1 MSESGSDTAR
11 VAITRLPTGVPGLDE
26 VLGGGLPEYSFN
38 VIAGAPGTG
47 KTTLAH
53 QIMFTLAASERPALY
68 FSVMGE
74 PALKML
80 RYQQQ
85 MAYFDPAKLSG
96 AIHYVNLSD
105 ALQTGD
111 LDQVRADIIRRV
123 EEVSP
128 GLVFLDSFQNIAHL
142 ATGWADLDVQGF
154 IQRLALHLTS
164 WQATTFLL
172 GNYRDDE
179 LHGNPVFTVADGV
192 LWLSQVT
199 DHNSVVRKLQ
209 VVKMR
214 GQEPMP
220 GLHTTRLDQTGL
232 QVFPRI
238 TSSQR
243 GQGQEQGNRTRPRG
257 RAATGVPGLD
267 ALVGGGLPA
276 GDAVLVS
283 GPSGTGKSVLTAQ
296 FIAEGV
302 RRGEPGVIA
311 VFEEHPQEYM
321 RRAQRMGLDLED
333 MARQGSLAVVYIR
346 PLDLSPDETL
356 GAIRAA
362 VARVGARR
370 VAIDSVSG
378 FEIALAPDFRQDFR
392 ESLYRL
398 VGALTGTGITVLL
411 TMEIVQTSSELRF
424 SPYVI
429 SFLSDDIIL
438 LRHVEIAGQ
447 LRKSLAVIKMRNSDH
462 SKELWLYDI
471 TEQGLVVRQSL
482 RDAQGTGVGTATLGP
497 GAGRPPSPGLTD
509 GEATV
514 LGALLDLGETPTDAL
529 ARRVGLA
536 EPDLDAA
543 LDRLVG
549 LGYAE
554 RREDGGIIYRPVAR
568 SL

>member
-11 VAITRLPTGVPGLDE
+11 VAITRLPTGVPGLDD

-38 VIAGAPGTG
+38 VIAGAPGAG

-53 QIMFTLAASERPALY
+53 QIMFTLASPARPALY

-85 MAYFDPAKLSG
+85 MAYFDPAKLGG
-96 AIHYVNLSD
+96 AIQYVNLSD

-111 LDQVRADIIRRV
+111 LDQVLADIIRRV
-123 EEVSP
+123 EEMSP
-128 GLVFLDSFQNIAHL
+128 GLVVLDSFQNIAHL
-142 ATGWADLDVQGF
+142 TTGWEDLDVQGF

-179 LHGNPVFTVADGV
+179 LQGNPVFTVADGV

-220 GLHTTRLDQTGL
+220 GLHTLRLDQAGL

-238 TSSQR
+238 TSGHGSD
-243 GQGQEQGNRTRPRG
+243 QEQGERTRPRG

-267 ALVGGGLPA
+267 ALVGGGIPA

-296 FIAEGV
+296 FIADGV

-311 VFEEHPQEYM
+311 VFEEHPQEYL
-321 RRAQRMGLDLED
+321 RRAQRLGLDLED
-333 MARQGSLAVVYIR
+333 MARQGTLAVVYIR

-471 TEQGLVVRQSL
+471 TEHGLVVRQSL
-482 RDAQGTGVGTATLGP
+482 RDARGTGVGTATLGP
-497 GAGRPPSPGLTD
+497 GAARPTYPGLTD

-514 LGALLDLGETPTDAL
+514 LGALLDLGETTAAAV

-536 EPDLDAA
+536 EPELDAA

>member
-1 MSESGSDTAR
+1 MSQNETAR
-11 VAITRLPTGVPGLDE
+11 VAIARLPTGVPGLDE
-26 VLGGGLPEYSFN
+26 VLGGGLPEYSCN
-38 VIAGAPGTG
+38 VIAGAPGVG

-53 QIMFTLAASERPALY
+53 QTLFNLASPARRALY

-85 MAYFDPAKLSG
+85 MAYFDPAKVGES
-96 AIHYVNLSD
+96 IRFINLSD
-105 ALQTGD
+105 AVLTQS
-111 LDQVRADIIRRV
+111 LDEVLADIVRRV
-123 EEVSP
+123 EESSP
-128 GLVFLDSFQNIAHL
+128 DFVVLDSFHNIAR
-142 ATGWADLDVQGF
+142 AAGGRGPGAPDVRDF
-154 IQRLALHLTS
+154 VQRLALHLTS

-172 GNYRDDE
+172 GNYRDED
-179 LHGNPVFTVADGV
+179 LRGDPVFTVADGV
-192 LWLSQVT
+192 VWLSQVT

-220 GLHTTRLDQTGL
+220 GLHTVRLDRAGL

-238 TSSQR
+238 TASLERTDRLSSIAI
-243 GQGQEQGNRTRPRG
+243 

-283 GPSGTGKSVLTAQ
+283 GPSGTGKSVLATQ
-296 FIAEGV
+296 FIAAGV
-302 RRGEPGVIA
+302 RQGEPGVIA

-321 RRAQRMGLDLED
+321 RRAQSLGLDLEG
-333 MARQGSLAVVYIR
+333 MERQGTLAVVYIR

-356 GAIRAA
+356 LAIRQA
-362 VARVGARR
+362 VARIGARR

-378 FEIALAPDFRQDFR
+378 FELALAPDFRQDFR

-398 VGALTGTGITVLL
+398 VGALTGTGITVLM
-411 TMEIVQTSSELRF
+411 TMEIVQTTDELRF
-424 SPYVI
+424 SPYII

-438 LRHVEIAGQ
+438 LRHVEIEGQ

-471 TEQGLVVRQSL
+471 TGQGLIVRQSL
-482 RDAQGTGVGTATLGP
+482 WDLRGAGTATAALRA
-497 GAGRPPSPGLTD
+497 GAGQPAYPGLTD
-509 GEATV
+509 RETLALEALFEVGEATAGD
-514 LGALLDLGETPTDAL
+514 LQRRTGLGEA
-529 ARRVGLA
+529 
-536 EPDLDAA
+536 DLTAA

-549 LGYAE
+549 LGYGE
-554 RREDGGIIYRPVAR
+554 RREEAGAVYRPVAR
-568 SL
+568 SLR

>member
-1 MSESGSDTAR
+1 MSESNTPP
-11 VAITRLPTGVPGLDE
+11 VTITRLPTGVPGLDE
-26 VLGGGLPEYSFN
+26 VLGGGLPEYSFT
-38 VIAGAPGTG
+38 VIAGAPGAG

-53 QIMFTLAASERPALY
+53 QILFTLASSARPALY

-74 PALKML
+74 PMLKML

-85 MAYFDPAKLSG
+85 MAYFDPAKVG
-96 AIHYVNLSD
+96 DAIHYVNLSD
-105 ALQTGD
+105 ALQTTD
-111 LDQVRADIIRRV
+111 LAQVFADIMRRV

-128 GLVFLDSFQNIAHL
+128 GLVVLDSFQNIAHL
-142 ATGWADLDVQGF
+142 ATGGEELEVQGF
-154 IQRLALHLTS
+154 VQRLALHLTS

-172 GNYRDDE
+172 GNYRAEE
-179 LHGNPVFTVADGV
+179 LGGNPVFTVADGV

-214 GQEPMP
+214 GQELMP
-220 GLHTTRLDQTGL
+220 GLHTTRLDQAGL

-238 TSSQR
+238 TS
-243 GQGQEQGNRTRPRG
+243 GHGPAQEQGDRTRPHG
-257 RAATGVPGLD
+257 RATIGVPGLD
-267 ALVGGGLPA
+267 ALLDGGIPV

-296 FIAEGV
+296 FIADGV

-321 RRAQRMGLDLED
+321 RRAQRLGLDLED
-333 MARQGSLAVVYIR
+333 MARQGTLAVVYIR

-378 FEIALAPDFRQDFR
+378 FELALAPDFRQDFR

-411 TMEIVQTSSELRF
+411 TMEIVQTTDELRF

-447 LRKSLAVIKMRNSDH
+447 LRTSLAVVKMRNSDH

-471 TEQGLVVRQSL
+471 TGQGLVVRQSL
-482 RDAQGTGVGTATLGP
+482 RDSRGTGVGTATLGP
-497 GAGRPPSPGLTD
+497 GAGAPTYPGLT
-509 GEATV
+509 ERETTA
-514 LGALLDLGETPTDAL
+514 LGALLDLGEATAAAV

-536 EPDLDAA
+536 EPELDAA
-543 LDRLVG
+543 FDRLVA
-549 LGYAE
+549 LGYAA
-554 RREDGGIIYRPVAR
+554 RREGVGGGAVYQAIAR
-568 SL
+568 SPR